1 MTTSNLTATAPAGA
15 FHEMPTGR
23 LVRAYLLEAR
33 NEFLQLVRSLGM
45 VIPFLLLP
53 APLYVFFGVVLAG
66 SSPDVRANP
75 ELANYIFSG
84 WCVYAAMG
92 PAIFGVGCP
101 LAVERESGLLKLKRA
116 LPAPTGSYLAAK
128 MIISM
133 AFALLAVG
141 SVVVAALV
149 AGKITLTGG
158 ELFRH
163 AAVMVVGAIPF
174 AAIGLFIG
182 SCTSGS
188 ASAAIANMVF
198 LPMLWLAGLFFP
210 VPKALEPWVV
220 IWPAF
225 HLNQIALAV
234 ANVEGFRF
242 IDPVMAAVV
251 LAGVTVLFG
260 GLAIRRL
267 ARVG

>member
-1 MTTSNLTATAPAGA
+1 MNATNLSATIPLGA
-15 FHEMPTGR
+15 SPELPLGR
-23 LVRAYLLEAR
+23 VVRAYALEAR
-33 NEFLQLVRSLGM
+33 NEFLQLLRSPGM

-53 APLYVFFGVVLAG
+53 APLYVFFGVLLAG

-75 ELANYIFSG
+75 ELANYLFSG

-92 PAIFGVGCP
+92 PAIFGVGCV
-101 LAVERESGLLKLKRA
+101 LAAEREAGLLKLKRA
-116 LPAPTGSYLAAK
+116 LPAPTGSYLTAK
-128 MIISM
+128 MIMSM
-133 AFALLAVG
+133 GFSLLAVG
-141 SVVVAALV
+141 SVIATALV
-149 AGKITLTGG
+149 AGQITLTAG
-158 ELFRH
+158 ELFRY
-163 AAVMVVGAIPF
+163 AIVMIVGAVPF

-182 SCTSGS
+182 AYASGS
-188 ASAAIANMVF
+188 ASPAVANVVF

-210 VPKALEPWVV
+210 VPKVLEPWVV

-225 HLNQIALAV
+225 HLNQIGLAV

-242 IDPVMAAVV
+242 FDPLMAAAV

>member
-1 MTTSNLTATAPAGA
+1 MTTTNLSAMVPGVAGYD
-15 FHEMPTGR
+15 MPTVR
-23 LVRAYLLEAR
+23 LVRAYALEAR
-33 NEFLQLVRSLGM
+33 NELLQLLRAPGM

-53 APLYVFFGVVLAG
+53 VPLYVFFGVVLAG

-101 LAVERESGLLKLKRA
+101 LAVEREAGLLKLKRA
-116 LPAPTGSYLAAK
+116 LPSPTGSYLTAK
-128 MIISM
+128 MVTAM
-133 AFALLAVG
+133 GFALLAVG
-141 SVVVAALV
+141 SVVASAIV
-149 AGKITLTGG
+149 AGQITLSGG
-158 ELFRH
+158 ELLRH
-163 AAVMVVGAIPF
+163 ATVMILGAIPF

-182 SCTSGS
+182 SLTSGS
-188 ASAAIANMVF
+188 ASAAVANVVF

-210 VPKALEPWVV
+210 LPKSLEPWVV

-225 HLNQIALAV
+225 HLNQIGLAV

-242 IDPVMAAVV
+242 VNPLMSAVV
-251 LAGVTVLFG
+251 LAGITVLLG

-267 ARVG
+267 ATRG

>member
-1 MTTSNLTATAPAGA
+1 MTTSNFSATVPAGA

-23 LVRAYLLEAR
+23 LVRAYLIEAR

-53 APLYVFFGVVLAG
+53 APMYVFFGVVLAG

-75 ELANYIFSG
+75 ELANYVFSG

-149 AGKITLTGG
+149 AGQIALTAG
-158 ELFRH
+158 ELLRH
-163 AAVMVVGAIPF
+163 AAVMVAGAIPF

-188 ASAAIANMVF
+188 GSAAIANMVF

-210 VPKALEPWVV
+210 LPKAMESWVV

-225 HLNQIALAV
+225 HLNQIGLAAAGV
-234 ANVEGFRF
+234 DQFRF
-242 IDPVMAAVV
+242 FNPIMSAVV
-251 LAGVTVLFG
+251 LAGITMLFG

-267 ARVG
+267 ARRG